1 MESVSRTELIHLFPD
16 ETPRELSIPKLD
28 HVDWAVLDYFGWIN
42 SAGNLGFVVMPYE
55 SRYHTLRMTRSL
67 SSSRKP
73 KTHMCSWCHH
83 VYRGYGTALFS
94 CDVVGSDCRRIIG
107 HHLCKQLD
115 CSLRIRNLAS
125 DPPSF
130 MPETIALSDKIG
142 RLENSVFAFMQRT
155 NQFAKRSGAFIF
167 SRRQPRTLAK
177 TN

>member
-1 MESVSRTELIHLFPD
+1 MESVSRSELIHLFPD
-16 ETPRELSIPKLD
+16 ETPRELSIPQLD

-55 SRYHTLRMTRSL
+55 SKYHTLRMTRSL

-94 CDVVGSDCRRIIG
+94 CDVVGSDGRRIIG

-155 NQFAKRSGAFIF
+155 NQFA
-167 SRRQPRTLAK
+167 
-177 TN
+177 